1 MNGFLFFESTVNP
14 SGAFRQAIVRTDPE
28 LALEELTL
36 INGDRLLLWGYPAG
50 DIRYCQSCNG
60 SLTIL
65 VGYVSEIDGG
75 PPILDQRQSLRILH
89 DAISA
94 DISTGALT
102 QLLSCVHGSFAV
114 FHRDSKQGFC
124 ICMSD
129 RVASR
134 PLWLTRAGGGWA
146 VSSHPMAI
154 AAAIPSLEPDPGALA
169 AFLLYGGP
177 IQPRKSIFNGVEA
190 TTPGT
195 ITRLSGSLRLAEEY
209 WYAYR
214 HKPDPQ
220 RSIASW
226 IDLAC
231 ERLVHSASRIARQ
244 SAKPAVFFSG
254 GVDSRLTA
262 VALKAAGA
270 DPLLVTLGD
279 GRNLEIKVA
288 ERAAAAIGL
297 RQVTIFR
304 DKHWYLPGL
313 SKAVFESG
321 GNFAWGHAHFSR
333 AVRDIRARFGTDV
346 FLLGDLCEAL
356 SKLFCSVDNQR
367 RTIWTGGEFARE
379 IDSVRL
385 PLYRPRN
392 CDKTLALLNPGF
404 RRQAEA
410 ALLEDISE
418 RYEQICDASSDPWI
432 VADRFFRWDS
442 VATLPTFSMFLDVRG
457 VAAERNLMLDKDV
470 LDLLESAPSSI
481 RNGANLGAL
490 IIRRLNPGASKVPN
504 SNSLLPLCWPPTAHK
519 LSKKCKPHF
528 GRIRRFL
535 LGRSHRTTGAWP
547 EKSALYGTDPVWR
560 DYIEKLLSNA
570 DLFPAHLFDHQQIL
584 HSWHALQGG
593 DSTVA
598 SDLDKLINFGVMT
611 ALTRCGHDPIQS
623 ESPQRLGTSPQ
634 RMQPAAADATSH

>member
-1 MNGFLFFESTVNP
+1 MNGFLFLESMVEP
-14 SGAFRQAIVRTDPE
+14 SGALRAAIVRTDPE

-36 INGDRLLLWGYPAG
+36 MNGDRLLLWGYPAG
-50 DIRYCQSCNG
+50 DMRYYQSGNG

-65 VGYVSEIDGG
+65 YGYVSEIDGA
-75 PPILDQRQSLRILH
+75 PPVLDQRQSVRILH

-94 DISTGALT
+94 GISTSALT
-102 QLLSCVHGSFAV
+102 QLLNCLHGSFAV
-114 FHRDSKQGFC
+114 FHRDSNQGFS

-134 PLWLTRAGGGWA
+134 PLWVARAEGGWA

-177 IQPRKSIFNGVEA
+177 IQPRKSVFSGVEA

-195 ITRLSGSLRLAEEY
+195 ITRLRASLRPEEH
-209 WYAYR
+209 WYAYQ

-279 GRNLEIKVA
+279 GRNLEVKVS

-304 DKHWYLPGL
+304 DKHWYLPGI

-321 GNFAWGHAHFSR
+321 GSFAWGHAHFSR
-333 AVRDIRARFGTDV
+333 AIRDVRARFGTDV
-346 FLLGDLCEAL
+346 FLLGDLCEAF
-356 SKLFCSVDNQR
+356 SKLFCSVDDQR
-367 RTIWTGGEFARE
+367 HTMWTREEFARE

-385 PLYRPRN
+385 PLYRPGNRHR
-392 CDKTLALLNPGF
+392 TLALLNPGF
-404 RRQAEA
+404 RRRAEA

-457 VAAERNLMLDKDV
+457 VVAERNLMLDKDV
-470 LDLLESAPSSI
+470 LDLLESAPSSL
-481 RNGANLGAL
+481 RNSANLGAL
-490 IIRRLNPGASKVPN
+490 IIRRLNSAASKVPN

-519 LSKKCKPHF
+519 LSKKCKPHL

-560 DYIEKLLSNA
+560 DYIEKLLSNT

-584 HSWHALQGG
+584 DSWRALLSG

-611 ALTRCGHDPIQS
+611 ELTRFGHDPITV
-623 ESPQRLGTSPQ
+623 RA
-634 RMQPAAADATSH
+634 RIA